1 MKEFFAI
8 AGALLAAVSTFP
20 YLVDIVRRKT
30 KPNIVTWLTW
40 TILTAISGSAALAA
54 GEPKTALLLYGNSLC
69 TGAVVVLGLKYGI
82 AKFSPFDIACQ
93 IGAILGL
100 VFWLIFNS
108 PTIGII
114 VPLIIDFV
122 GMLPTLRHAYLMP
135 QEETWQTFLVG
146 VFAPALTILSL
157 TEYNIA
163 SLLFPL
169 YLFLANAAIVIVVVT
184 RRKQL
189 GLPLNRAET
198 QSTH

>member
-1 MKEFFAI
+1 MKEFFAV
-8 AGALLAAVSTFP
+8 AGALLAAVSTLP
-20 YLVDIVRRKT
+20 YLIDIVRRKT
-30 KPNIVTWLTW
+30 KPNVVTWFTW
-40 TILTAISGSAALAA
+40 TLLTAISGSAALAA
-54 GEPKTALLLYGNSLC
+54 GEPKTALLLYANSLC

-122 GMLPTLRHAYLMP
+122 GMLPTLRHAYLKP
-135 QEETWQTFLVG
+135 AEETWQTFLIG
-146 VFAPALTILSL
+146 VFAPGLTLLSL
-157 TEYNIA
+157 TEYNVA

-169 YLFLANAAIVIVVVT
+169 YLFLANAAIVLVVVS
-184 RRKQL
+184 RRRQL
-189 GLPLNRAET
+189 GLPLGR
-198 QSTH
+198 